1 MNQFKKFLFGFL
13 ALQCLAFSPL
23 AIAPVQAEVNLFDSE
38 SATAFNNTGL
48 SKEDP
53 RTIIANLI
61 KVVLGFLGTIAV
73 LLVIYSGFLWMTAGG
88 KPDNIKKA
96 KDIMSAAVIG
106 LIIILISYGV
116 TIFVTNTLSNTIK

>member
-13 ALQCLAFSPL
+13 ALQCLVLSPL
-23 AIAPVQAEVNLFDSE
+23 AIAPAKAQVELWDST
-38 SATAFNNTGL
+38 STTAFNDTGL
-48 SKEDP
+48 SKKDP
-53 RTIIANLI
+53 RVIIANLI

-96 KDIMSAAVIG
+96 KDIMSAAVVG

-116 TIFVTNTLSNTIK
+116 TLFVTETLSNTIK